1 MALAVI
7 TVNNPAPALEKRAQE
22 VQVVQRALDI
32 AESQIRTAGGASAS
46 GTMIDAG
53 GITLGTWTYTAVAS
67 T

>member
-7 TVNNPAPALEKRAQE
+7 TVNNPSPVLDKRAQE
-22 VQVVQRALDI
+22 VCVVQRALDI
-32 AESQIRTAGGASAS
+32 AESQIRTAGGAAAS

-67 T
+67 S